1 MNEDKL
7 QSLLRSELEALVR
20 ATLSLGKSLDKCS
33 QLKPSPRQ
41 SFEAEESFDALTS
54 KFARCSDILTQKV
67 LKTLVFLVREDAP
80 TFIDR
85 MNLCEKLGAIPS
97 AKSLVE
103 IRDLRN
109 TIAHEYAVDDLLD
122 LYAETLSL
130 SPELLEAAKAAE
142 AFARIRMSL

>member
-20 ATLSLGKSLDKCS
+20 ATSSLGKSLDKCA

-41 SFEAEESFDALTS
+41 SFEEEESFDALTS

-109 TIAHEYAVDDLLD
+109 TIANEYAVDDLLD

-142 AFARIRMSL
+142 AFARGRISL

>member
-1 MNEDKL
+1 MNEQELRKL
-7 QSLLRSELEALVR
+7 LLAELESLSRSASSLQKSMAKCSLL
-20 ATLSLGKSLDKCS
+20 T
-33 QLKPSPRQ
+33 PSPRQ

-67 LKTLVFLVREDAP
+67 LKTQVFLLREEAP

-97 AKSLVE
+97 ARSLIE

-109 TIAHEYAVDDLLD
+109 TIAHEYAVDDLLE
-122 LYAETLSL
+122 LYGDVLKL
-130 SPELLEAAKAAE
+130 CPQLIEAAKSAE
-142 AFARIRMSL
+142 LFVESRLAR

>member
-1 MNEDKL
+1 MKEQQLRN
-7 QSLLRSELEALVR
+7 LLRMELD
-20 ATLSLGKSLDKCS
+20 SLGRAASSLRRSAAKCS
-33 QLKPSPRQ
+33 QLTPSPRQ
-41 SFEAEESFDALTS
+41 SFEEEESFDALTS

-67 LKTLVFLVREDAP
+67 LRTLVFLMREEAP

-109 TIAHEYAVDDLLD
+109 TIAHEYAVDDLME
-122 LYAETLSL
+122 LYADVLKL
-130 SPELLEAAKAAE
+130 CPHLIEAAKSAE
-142 AFARIRMSL
+142 IFIQGRWQR

>member
-1 MNEDKL
+1 MNEQKL
-7 QSLLRSELEALVR
+7 RSLLEVELAALER
-20 ATLSLGKSLDKCS
+20 AVSSLDKSLSKCS
-33 QLKPSPRQ
+33 RLTPSPQQ
-41 SFEAEESFDALTS
+41 SFEEEESFDALTS
-54 KFARCSDILTQKV
+54 KFARCADILTQKV
-67 LKTLVFLVREDAP
+67 LKTTVFILREDAP

-97 AKSLVE
+97 AKSLIE

-142 AFARIRMSL
+142 AFARGRISL